1 MVVGIFRVAIF
12 NKYSAIIIMS
22 SKEGNM
28 TNKIVVEKKGKDIHA
43 LVSKIQD
50 KILWVEE
57 WDTLKLWVE
66 EF

>member
-1 MVVGIFRVAIF
+1 MVGIFRVTIF

-50 KILWVEE
+50 KIL
-57 WDTLKLWVE
+57 
-66 EF
+66 